1 MDNQAIL
8 DTIDAHWHWAIGQAE
23 AIVATSPMGNVIVR
37 DALGQFWR
45 LCPEEL
51 SVKLEA
57 QSQTTMDRLLK
68 DRDYQADWQ
77 LNKLISA
84 ARLVLGD
91 PLPGQCYAMI
101 EPCAMGG
108 EYDISNMLLADLAE
122 YLRFCGDLAEE
133 VSGLDEGDEVEL
145 RIFNPETAD

>member
-1 MDNQAIL
+1 MDNQLILKAI
-8 DTIDAHWHWAIGQAE
+8 DDHWHWAIGQAE
-23 AIVATSPMGNVIVR
+23 DVHAISPMGNVIVR

-57 QSQTTMDRLLK
+57 QSESAIDRLMNSK
-68 DRDYQADWQ
+68 EYTADWQ

-84 ARLVLGD
+84 ARLILGD

-108 EYDISNMLLADLAE
+108 EYDVSNMLLADLSDYLAFAGDCAE
-122 YLRFCGDLAEE
+122 QVDGMEDGA
-133 VSGLDEGDEVEL
+133 EVEL
-145 RIFNPETAD
+145 CIYQPESD